1 MSKLRN
7 SLGGITVAGA
17 LAVGVIG
24 QYEGTRYVPYYDSVH
39 VLTVCQGETKDVR
52 KDHVYTKA
60 ECDAMFGGRLDEFAT
75 HVEACAHGDMPKK
88 TEVAFVSLAY
98 NIGWAGFC
106 KSSVVRHWN
115 SGDHGGACNAMMNF
129 NRAGGRELPG
139 LTRRRNSER
148 TLCLQGLKEGMPA

>member
-7 SLGGITVAGA
+7 TLGGMTVAGA
-17 LAVGVIG
+17 LAVGVVG
-24 QYEGTRYVPYYDSVH
+24 QYEGLRTKPYYDSVH
-39 VLTVCQGETKDVR
+39 VLTVCYGETKNV
-52 KDHVYTKA
+52 KAYTKA
-60 ECDAMFGGRLDEFAT
+60 ECDAMFGKRLDEFGN
-75 HVEACAHGDMPKK
+75 HVEACVHGAMPAK

-115 SGDHGGACNAMMNF
+115 AGDHPGACSAMMNF

-139 LTRRRNSER
+139 LTRRRTSER
-148 TLCLQGLKEGMPA
+148 TLCLQGLKEAA